1 MRMRARM
8 QDENEDVEG
17 DDGSEE
23 GDARCCKQNS
33 APKMEAMDRQR
44 TAESPCN
51 NFFEP

>member
-23 GDARCCKQNS
+23 GACK
-33 APKMEAMDRQR
+33 ML
-44 TAESPCN
+44 
-51 NFFEP
+51 